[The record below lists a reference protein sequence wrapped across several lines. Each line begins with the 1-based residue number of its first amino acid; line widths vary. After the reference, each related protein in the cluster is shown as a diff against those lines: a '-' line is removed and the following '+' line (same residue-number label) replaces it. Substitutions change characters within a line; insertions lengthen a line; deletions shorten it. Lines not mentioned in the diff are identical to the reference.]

1 LIANRGNPKVSS
13 RARKEGNHPMKKLLL
28 VALLVVVPVTALHA
42 MTVAVFLQKAEALK
56 ARGMTAMF
64 SSDISLLKNEIKG
77 AGAALR
83 AERLAA
89 QSAGRRPAYCPPE
102 RPAIQPN
109 ELLAHFRAIPAPQR
123 ARMEVRDALRGL
135 LVRKYPCPA

>member
-1 LIANRGNPKVSS
+1 
-13 RARKEGNHPMKKLLL
+13 MKKLVLA
-28 VALLVVVPVTALHA
+28 ALLVILPVTALHA

-56 ARGMTAMF
+56 ARGMTAIF
-64 SSDISLLKNEIKG
+64 SSDIALLKNELKG
-77 AGAALR
+77 AGGSLR
-83 AERLAA
+83 EERLAA
-89 QSAGRRPAYCPPE
+89 QRAGRRPAYCPPE

-123 ARMEVRDALRGL
+123 ARMEVKDALRSL